1 MELNP
6 TVLQYLALAM
16 KMPADASEPAAARP
30 ADEQA
35 DSLPASEVATE
46 GGDHVPKS
54 PKRKKRRF
62 QPKRSPKKKAKTR
75 PVQNLSEECKRD
87 GENDGSEGEEE

>member
-75 PVQNLSEECKRD
+75 PVADVAKECKSD
-87 GENDGSEGEEE
+87 GEDRESEDEEE